1 MYGQASASPFPGV
14 FGNTNSSRHAFAS
27 VSLDDDFKHMESNTQ
42 DASGDD
48 IVDGKEKGKA
58 PALAG
63 YEREWLRRIFL
74 RFKLDVDGSLTKL
87 ELAALLCM
95 LRLRLAWVIVPD
107 FTKAQQLRLH

>member
-1 MYGQASASPFPGV
+1 MTSSPPLIDPPFMP
-14 FGNTNSSRHAFAS
+14 SPLPLP
-27 VSLDDDFKHMESNTQ
+27 SLPLEPQ
-42 DASGDD
+42 LRACLADASGDD

-95 LRLRLAWVIVPD
+95 LGLRLAWVIVPD